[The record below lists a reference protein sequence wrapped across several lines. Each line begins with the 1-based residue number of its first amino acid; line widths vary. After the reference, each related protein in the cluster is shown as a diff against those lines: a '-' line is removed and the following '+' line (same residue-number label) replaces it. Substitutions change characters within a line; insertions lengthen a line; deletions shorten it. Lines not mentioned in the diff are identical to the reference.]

1 MEQEHIVQAKN
12 LHKVYET
19 GELKVHA
26 LRGVD
31 IEIERGE
38 MISIMGP
45 SGCGKTTLLNCLS
58 GIDDPTQ
65 GEVIIEGTSLADLSD
80 NEKTEYRA
88 KRIGF
93 VFQAYNLFP
102 VLTAAE
108 NVEMPLL
115 LGGVRLREAR
125 KRALKA
131 LKHVG
136 LEDSETKLPSE
147 LSGGEQQRVAIAR
160 ALVNDPAIVFGDE
173 LTGNLDTET
182 SDQVMDLIHEMN
194 RRNKQTF
201 VIVTH
206 DPKVGDMAH
215 RVLKFRDG
223 TIEKEY
229 RPIG

>member
-65 GEVIIEGTSLADLSD
+65 GKVIIEGTSLADLSD

-182 SDQVMDLIHEMN
+182 SDQVMDLIREMN

>member
-65 GEVIIEGTSLADLSD
+65 GKVIIEGTSLADLSD

>member
-223 TIEKEY
+223 TVEKEY

>member
-19 GELKVHA
+19 GDLKVHA

-65 GEVIIEGTSLADLSD
+65 GKVIIEGTSLADLSD

-88 KRIGF
+88 RRIGF

-182 SDQVMDLIHEMN
+182 SDQVMDLIREMN

>member
-65 GEVIIEGTSLADLSD
+65 GRVIIEGTSLADLSD

-182 SDQVMDLIHEMN
+182 SDQVMDLIREMN

>member
-12 LHKVYET
+12 LHKVYEI

>member
-12 LHKVYET
+12 LHKVYEI

-65 GEVIIEGTSLADLSD
+65 GKVIIEGTSLADLSD

-136 LEDSETKLPSE
+136 LEDSERKLPSE

-182 SDQVMDLIHEMN
+182 SDQVMDLIREMN

>member
-12 LHKVYET
+12 LHKVYEI

-65 GEVIIEGTSLADLSD
+65 GKVIIEGTSLADLSD

-182 SDQVMDLIHEMN
+182 SDQVMDLIREMN

>member
-1 MEQEHIVQAKN
+1 MEQEHIVQAEN

-38 MISIMGP
+38 MLSIMGP

-65 GEVIIEGTSLADLSD
+65 GKVIIEGTSLADLSD

-88 KRIGF
+88 RRIGF

-182 SDQVMDLIHEMN
+182 SDQVMDLIREMN
-194 RRNKQTF
+194 RRNRQTF

>member
-12 LHKVYET
+12 LHKVYEI

-223 TIEKEY
+223 TVEKEY